1 MSLGVSVSGQA
12 RHCGFAL
19 GAVKP
24 MKAPP
29 AKARGTATVPDRRYG
44 QSPDHRLDSPLR
56 LAPAGAMPTNRH
68 AHLSMTLARLAV
80 DLDTLVDE
88 ITEPLDDGADDLYYP
103 AIAELAR
110 ALDRLDDATYEL
122 EKLDRR
128 CQRLLAT
135 ALQA

>member
-1 MSLGVSVSGQA
+1 MSVGVSLGGQA
-12 RHCGFAL
+12 RHRGFAL

-29 AKARGTATVPDRRYG
+29 AKARGTATLPDRRYG
-44 QSPDHRLDSPLR
+44 QSPVHRLDSHLR

-68 AHLSMTLARLAV
+68 AHLSVALARLAV
-80 DLDTLVDE
+80 DLDDLVDE
-88 ITEPLDDGADDLYYP
+88 ITAEPLDDGADDLYYP
-103 AIAELAR
+103 AIAELTR
-110 ALDRLDDATYEL
+110 TLDRLDDATYEL

-135 ALQA
+135 LQA